1 MPQKTITTILELAI
15 GKELAAVKFYHQL
28 MQQATT
34 FEQLEAIRKIE
45 LMERRH
51 AEILQEYKNSFSN
64 EATIPSIDLPNLEES
79 IEKTNTLLK
88 DFPGLLHLA
97 AEREEVAQ
105 LLYSQLAEHSS
116 EAKGKR
122 LFQKLAT
129 EEQKHRA
136 FFLDLIHQLNHQAY

>member
-51 AEILQEYKNSFSN
+51 AEILQEYKNSFTN
-64 EATIPSIDLPNLEES
+64 EATIPLIDLPNLDDS
-79 IEKTNTLLK
+79 TEKTNTPSK
-88 DFPGLLHLA
+88 DFPALLHLA

-105 LLYSQLAEHSS
+105 LLYSQLAKHST
-116 EAKGKR
+116 EAKVKR
-122 LFQKLAT
+122 LFQKLAA
-129 EEQKHRA
+129 EEQKHHA
-136 FFLDLIHQLNHQAY
+136 FFLDLIQQLNNQAY